1 MTDEMPAPIAYRDGS
16 AAAAVRDWVTALP
29 NWSIFGTGDV
39 PGPRQVVAKTLS
51 QMAARDPRLERVAQ
65 NVYVRLEGPVD
76 KADLAYN
83 IARVAMAMAGP
94 GSGYGALTAV
104 NALGWSWQ
112 TPVRYQI
119 CAVGRAPRTRIE
131 GCEFLARAN
140 EARRELTW
148 AEVTV
153 LEALKFFRFAGWDW
167 DTCVEIV
174 ADGSAAQRMG
184 QGAVMRRDAL
194 REVGELEPRT
204 NDRFRMRLR
213 SLTDAMPATISS
225 PDDAIP
231 AI

>member
-1 MTDEMPAPIAYRDGS
+1 M
-16 AAAAVRDWVTALP
+16 RDWVAALP
-29 NWSIFGTGDV
+29 SWSIFGTGDV

-51 QMAARDPRLERVAQ
+51 QMAARDVRLERVTQ
-65 NVYVRLEGPVD
+65 GVYIRLKGLAD

-83 IARVAMAMAGP
+83 IARVAMTVAGP

-104 NALGWSWQ
+104 NALGWNWQ

-140 EARRELTW
+140 RARRDLTW

-153 LEALKFFRFAGWDW
+153 LEALRFFQFAGWGW

-184 QGAVMRRDAL
+184 WGAVMRRDAL
-194 REVGELEPRT
+194 REVGEFEPRA

-213 SLTDAMPATISS
+213 GLTDAMPATISS
-225 PDDAIP
+225 PDDAIS

>member
-1 MTDEMPAPIAYRDGS
+1 MTDTALAPIAYRDGS
-16 AAAAVRDWVTALP
+16 AAAAVRDWVAALP
-29 NWSIFGTGDV
+29 SWSIFGTGDV

-51 QMAARDPRLERVAQ
+51 QMAARDDGLERVAQ
-65 NVYVRLEGPVD
+65 NVYVRLEGPAD
-76 KADLAYN
+76 KADLTYN
-83 IARVAMAMAGP
+83 IARVAMAVAGP

-104 NALGWSWQ
+104 NALGWNWQ
-112 TPVRYQI
+112 TPARYQV

-140 EARRELTW
+140 EARRDLTW

-153 LEALKFFRFAGWDW
+153 LEALRFFQFAGWDW
-167 DTCVEIV
+167 DTCAESI

-184 QGAVMRRDAL
+184 RGAVMHRDAL

-213 SLTDAMPATISS
+213 SLTDAMPATVSS
-225 PDDAIP
+225 PDDAIS

>member
-29 NWSIFGTGDV
+29 DWSIFGTGDV

-51 QMAARDPRLERVAQ
+51 QMAARDARLERVAHG
-65 NVYVRLEGPVD
+65 VYIRVNNPWGKGILVYDRGR
-76 KADLAYN
+76 AALA
-83 IARVAMAMAGP
+83 IAGP

-104 NALGWSWQ
+104 NALGWNWQ
-112 TPVRYQI
+112 APVRYQI

-153 LEALKFFRFAGWDW
+153 LEALRFFRFAGWDW

-213 SLTDAMPATISS
+213 SLTDAIPATISS
-225 PDDAIP
+225 PDDAIS